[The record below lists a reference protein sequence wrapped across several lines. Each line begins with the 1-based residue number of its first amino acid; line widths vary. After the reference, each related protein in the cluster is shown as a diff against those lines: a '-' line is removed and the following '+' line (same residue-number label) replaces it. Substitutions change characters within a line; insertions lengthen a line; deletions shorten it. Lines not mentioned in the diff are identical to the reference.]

1 METLKTLATFFAIV
15 VFAITIIGAI
25 STADAVFVT
34 TGILSI
40 FPLGIIVKK
49 FVDNNSGSC
58 K

>member
-1 METLKTLATFFAIV
+1 METLKTIGIFLTII

-40 FPLGIIVKK
+40 FPLGIMVKK
-49 FVDNNSGSC
+49 FVDNNSGSR